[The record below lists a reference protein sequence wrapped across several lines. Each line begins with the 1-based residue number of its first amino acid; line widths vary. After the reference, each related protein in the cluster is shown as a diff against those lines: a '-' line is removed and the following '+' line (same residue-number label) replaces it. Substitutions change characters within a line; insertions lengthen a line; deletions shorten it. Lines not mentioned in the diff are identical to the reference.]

1 MASLTSLSVLALM
14 GALLGPVAPS
24 NTNAKPAATATAQA
38 KPAAA
43 PAAAPARPAAA
54 PARPAVAATTDE
66 AAAIADRVQAVYDD
80 VRDFSADFTQDY
92 TNASLGSSRSS
103 TGRVFFKKPGKMR
116 WDYKAPNERYLISDG
131 SQLWVYEPEFAQYYN
146 QSLTDSQLP
155 SAMRFLMGEG
165 KLRDEFSIRV
175 RNQTAE
181 KITLELVPK
190 QRSSQF
196 ARLHFVVDATTYQVL
211 ETTVFDALG
220 NTNRL
225 RFSKV
230 RQNTNLPDNGFDF
243 APPAGTTRVEPPAN

>member
-1 MASLTSLSVLALM
+1 MASLTTFSVLALM
-14 GALLGPVAPS
+14 GAMLGPVP
-24 NTNAKPAATATAQA
+24 PASTVAS
-38 KPAAA
+38 AAA
-43 PAAAPARPAAA
+43 PVSVTASAAAAAEPKPSARPAAA
-54 PARPAVAATTDE
+54 PTD
-66 AAAIADRVQAVYDD
+66 AAAIADRVQAVYDE
-80 VRDFSADFTQDY
+80 VRDFSADFTQEY
-92 TNASLGSSRSS
+92 SNVSLGSSRSS

-116 WDYKAPNERYLISDG
+116 WDYKGPNERFLISDG

-165 KLRDEFSIRV
+165 NLRDEFAVRV
-175 RNQTAE
+175 RSQTAE

-196 ARLHFVVDATTYQVL
+196 ARLHFVVDATSFHVL

-225 RFSKV
+225 RFSRV
-230 RQNTNLPDNGFDF
+230 RQNTDLPDSGFDF
-243 APPAGTTRVEPPAN
+243 TPPAGTTRVEPPAN